1 MKKTLVAVALLTVM
15 SSAFTAQ
22 GGIPARVLAL
32 ENAQGGNSGGI
43 VTNTTN
49 IANNTSDIVV
59 NKGSIATNTTDIAN
73 NTTSINEQELY
84 SYANRTNI
92 EQNTVEIHSLR
103 SDLNSLD
110 DKVNGIAASSAA
122 FSQLVQP
129 YGVGKVNVSVGLG
142 FSKGAEAIAI
152 GSGYR
157 ANEQLTFRGGVAYDS
172 GSHNTTL
179 GLGAGYEF

>member
-1 MKKTLVAVALLTVM
+1 MKKTLVAVALLAVM
-15 SSAFTAQ
+15 SSAFTEE
-22 GGIPARVLAL
+22 GHINDRLNAL
-32 ENAQGGNSGGI
+32 ENAQGSSSGGI

-49 IANNTSDIVV
+49 
-59 NKGSIATNTTDIAN
+59 IAN